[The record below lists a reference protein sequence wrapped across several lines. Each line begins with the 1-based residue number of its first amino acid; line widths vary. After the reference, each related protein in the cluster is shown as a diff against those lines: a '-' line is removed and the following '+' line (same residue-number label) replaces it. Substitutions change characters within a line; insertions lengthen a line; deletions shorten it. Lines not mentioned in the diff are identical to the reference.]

1 MNSSTIKKNKK
12 NNYIIG
18 SLHIKIILKGL
29 TMDMQHENK
38 KLTQSSTHNPL
49 KCMKGKWMKRLHL
62 SFKFNKYY

>member
-1 MNSSTIKKNKK
+1 
-12 NNYIIG
+12 
-18 SLHIKIILKGL
+18 
-29 TMDMQHENK
+29 MDMQHENK